1 VAPTFLSIEPGEA
14 PWQSGFLWNVA
25 PPVIR
30 GVGRAFFAL
39 RVVREAALPPPPFV
53 IASNHYSHFDPAV
66 LGAAVGRP
74 VRFLA
79 LENLFGV
86 NALLDWLM
94 VGFGSIPTPR
104 DRYPI
109 TAVRTALRALDAGDI
124 VGVFP
129 ESTRVSHWGT
139 LPPRRGAAWLARR
152 AGVPLVPAAVL
163 GTGRA
168 FGLDNRLR
176 PAQVRVILGAPII
189 WEEGET
195 DQMLTQ
201 WSDWMTSRIERY
213 PNSEPGGPPRVFV
226 DSAE

>member
-1 VAPTFLSIEPGEA
+1 MAPTFLSIEPGET
-14 PWQSGFLWNVA
+14 PSQSGFLWTAA

-30 GVGRAFFAL
+30 GVGRLFFAFHIE
-39 RVVREAALPPPPFV
+39 REAPLPPSPFV

-66 LGAAVGRP
+66 VGAAVGRP

-79 LENLFGV
+79 LENLFGA
-86 NALLDWLM
+86 NGLLDWLM

-104 DRYPI
+104 DRHPVA
-109 TAVRTALRALDAGDI
+109 AVRTALGTLDAGDI

-129 ESTRVSHWGT
+129 EATRVSHWGA
-139 LPPRRGAAWLARR
+139 LPPRRGAAWLAKR

-176 PAQVRVILGAPII
+176 PARVRVILGEPISTQ
-189 WEEGET
+189 EVET
-195 DQMLTQ
+195 DEIMTR
-201 WSDWMTSRIERY
+201 WSDWMTSRIGRY
-213 PNSEPGGPPRVFV
+213 PNSESKGAPSVFV
-226 DSAE
+226 D